1 MADIH
6 FHIWLYKRGPD
17 GIIRSMERTGEQFDT
32 RRKANYGPDS
42 TACCTWTP
50 NQVVLPHPGGP
61 TTRYSAASVSVFFTV
76 GIVFSLLHA
85 VFHPGSPSKIVS
97 TPYIYRDEL
106 LISITHCW
114 LSTFDSSCLLVVS
127 RLSSL

>member
-42 TACCTWTP
+42 TACCTWSP
-50 NQVVLPHPGGP
+50 NQVVFPHPGGP
-61 TTRYSAASVSVFFTV
+61 TTRYSAASVSVFYTA
-76 GIVFSLLHA
+76 GSVFSLLRA
-85 VFHPGSPSKIVS
+85 GFSP
-97 TPYIYRDEL
+97 
-106 LISITHCW
+106 
-114 LSTFDSSCLLVVS
+114 
-127 RLSSL
+127 RLSVENRLDPLYI

>member
-1 MADIH
+1 MAETEM
-6 FHIWLYKRGPD
+6 LKEPR
-17 GIIRSMERTGEQFDT
+17 IIVAKVAHVDQASRTGEQFDT

-61 TTRYSAASVSVFFTV
+61 TTRYSAASVSVFFTD

-85 VFHPGSPSKIVS
+85 GFS
-97 TPYIYRDEL
+97 
-106 LISITHCW
+106 
-114 LSTFDSSCLLVVS
+114 S
-127 RLSSL
+127 RLSVENSLDPLYM

>member
-61 TTRYSAASVSVFFTV
+61 TTRYSAASVSVFFTEWHRL
-76 GIVFSLLHA
+76 FSAPRWFFIPALRR
-85 VFHPGSPSKIVS
+85 K
-97 TPYIYRDEL
+97 
-106 LISITHCW
+106 
-114 LSTFDSSCLLVVS
+114 
-127 RLSSL
+127 

>member
-42 TACCTWTP
+42 TAFCTWSP

-61 TTRYSAASVSVFFTV
+61 TTRYSAASVSVFFTD

-85 VFHPGSPSKIVS
+85 VFSS
-97 TPYIYRDEL
+97 
-106 LISITHCW
+106 W
-114 LSTFDSSCLLVVS
+114 LSVENRLDSLYI
-127 RLSSL
+127 

>member
-42 TACCTWTP
+42 TACCTWT
-50 NQVVLPHPGGP
+50 QVVLPTIPAA
-61 TTRYSAASVSVFFTV
+61 AASRRPYHPVLGGLGFGVF
-76 GIVFSLLHA
+76 
-85 VFHPGSPSKIVS
+85 
-97 TPYIYRDEL
+97 Y
-106 LISITHCW
+106 
-114 LSTFDSSCLLVVS
+114 
-127 RLSSL
+127 